1 MKHTPGPWKA
11 VKTDIFR
18 YKIIAPELGTYPNTI
33 ARVGLPGGSAD
44 VLEGN
49 AALLA
54 EALAMYEA
62 LKMQH
67 NVIINILTDSQL
79 DTRTKCGKTIRI
91 YCESVDKILERL
103 K

>member
-1 MKHTPGPWKA
+1 MKYTPGPWKA
-11 VKTDIFR
+11 VKTDTFK
-18 YKIIAPELGTYPNTI
+18 YKIIAPELNTYPNTI
-33 ARVGLPGGSAD
+33 ARTGLPGGSAD

-49 AALLA
+49 SALLA
-54 EALAMYEA
+54 EAPAMYEA

-79 DTRTKCGKTIRI
+79 DTRTQCGETIRI
-91 YCESVDKILERL
+91 YCEVVDEILKKL